1 MSQFLWVQELLIPCR
16 HDLVGS
22 PRYSAAAHRHQVSFG
37 IFYQA
42 GWSLVCSP
50 LELWVLH
57 HPTLGCADSSSTP
70 SPSISPSAPTVS
82 GENPLIPFI
91 MIFYDILWSCIYICL
106 RRSYGAKQPEIYKT
120 SSTSSLH
127 WCGAW
132 GDTFGGK
139 LALRAALAGGRRQWP
154 YGVWKYNVMVI
165 WPHCIFGLFTT
176 LYFLLK
182 LYGICFTSSSSPSSW
197 PPFFSISML
206 LRI

>member
-1 MSQFLWVQELLIPCR
+1 MRIGTKSLLDCLT
-16 HDLVGS
+16 HKQVGFWFIH
-22 PRYSAAAHRHQVSFG
+22 PL
-37 IFYQA
+37 
-42 GWSLVCSP
+42 SLGQH
-50 LELWVLH
+50 LF
-57 HPTLGCADSSSTP
+57 TLGCTDSTWANLNSVTQH
-70 SPSISPSAPTVS
+70 SPLCTNCFRW
-82 GENPLIPFI
+82 EPLIPLWWSFI
-91 MIFYDILWSCIYICL
+91 YIYICL
-106 RRSYGAKQPEIYKT
+106 RRSYGAKHPEIYKA

-197 PPFFSISML
+197 LPFFSISML